1 METNEYKM
9 LTKSLHIITS
19 LSIGGAETML
29 LRLIKHK
36 PDLAKSTIVISLT
49 DNGEI
54 GRILES
60 LGASVICL
68 GMHNWSSIFKA
79 LFNLKKIIQN
89 EKPDIIHTW
98 MYHANILGGIAAFLA
113 KNKNII
119 WSIRRSE
126 FTCGES
132 LSTYMIMRLGAM
144 LSKVI
149 PKVVVCV
156 AESGLKNHQKY
167 GYKPDNMIVI
177 PNGFDADKLKHDQV
191 IRKEIRKELNIY
203 DDEVI
208 IGCVGRF
215 HESKGYEIL
224 IASSMEVIKL
234 HKKVRYL
241 LIGRDLDQRNTILME
256 WINKTGFSDHFLL
269 AGEKH
274 NVADYMSAMDIFC
287 LSSITEGF
295 PNVLGEAMASALPCV
310 ATSVG
315 DVEKITGNNAILVQ
329 PKNKKLLSKGLCEM
343 LNLDDEKRIKIGLN
357 GRKKIEKEYPI
368 KLICEKYFNLYSL
381 ISCGDKNYENI

>member
-1 METNEYKM
+1 M
-9 LTKSLHIITS
+9 LTKPLHIITS
-19 LSIGGAETML
+19 LSVGGAETML

-36 PDLAKSTIVISLT
+36 PDLVKSTIVISLT

-60 LGASVICL
+60 MGVSVISL

-79 LFNLKKIIQN
+79 LFKLKKIIQN

-126 FTCGES
+126 FTRGES
-132 LSTYMIMRLGAM
+132 LSTYIVMRIGAM
-144 LSKVI
+144 FSNVI
-149 PKVVVCV
+149 PKAIVCV
-156 AESGLKNHQKY
+156 AESGLKNHQNY
-167 GYKPDNMIVI
+167 GYKSDSMIVI
-177 PNGFDADKLKHDQV
+177 PNGFDLEHLKHDPV
-191 IRKEIRKELNIY
+191 VRKEIRKELNIY
-203 DDEVI
+203 DDEVV

-224 IASSMEVIKL
+224 IASSVEVIKL
-234 HKKVRYL
+234 NKKVRYL
-241 LIGRDLDQRNTILME
+241 LIGRDLDQQNTILME
-256 WINKTGFSDHFLL
+256 WINKTGSSNHFLL

-295 PNVLGEAMASALPCV
+295 PNVVGEAMASALPCV
-310 ATSVG
+310 VTSVG
-315 DVEKITGNNAILVQ
+315 DVQKITGNNAILVQ

-343 LNLDDEKRIKIGLN
+343 LNMDNEKRYRMGLRGRIKI
-357 GRKKIEKEYPI
+357 EEEYPI
-368 KLICEKYFNLYSL
+368 KLICEKYYNLYSL
-381 ISCGDKNYENI
+381 ISYGENNYEKI

>member
-1 METNEYKM
+1 M
-9 LTKSLHIITS
+9 LTKYLHIITN
-19 LSIGGAETML
+19 LTIGGAETML

-36 PDLAKSTIVISLT
+36 PDLARSTTVISLT
-49 DNGEI
+49 DKAEI
-54 GRILES
+54 GRILETMGVNVIS
-60 LGASVICL
+60 LE
-68 GMHNWSSIFKA
+68 MRNWSSIFKV

-98 MYHANILGGIAAFLA
+98 MYHANILGGIAAVLA

-126 FTCGES
+126 FSWGES
-132 LSTYMIMRLGAM
+132 PLTYIIMKLGAM
-144 LSKVI
+144 LSKFI

-167 GYKPDNMIVI
+167 GYEPDNMIVI
-177 PNGFDADKLKHDQV
+177 PNGFNVDKFKHDQV

-203 DDEVI
+203 DDEVV

-241 LIGRDLDQRNTILME
+241 LIGRNVDQRNTILME
-256 WINKTGFSDHFLL
+256 WINNTGFSDHFLL

-274 NVADYMSAMDIFC
+274 NIADYMRAMDIFC

-295 PNVLGEAMASALPCV
+295 PNVVGEAMASALPCV
-310 ATSVG
+310 VTSVG
-315 DVEKITGNNAILVQ
+315 DVQKITGNNALLIQ

-343 LNLDDEKRIKIGLN
+343 LNMDNEKRNRMGLN

-368 KLICEKYFNLYSL
+368 KLACEKHFNLYS
-381 ISCGDKNYENI
+381 SVHSGEKNYKNI

>member
-1 METNEYKM
+1 MV
-9 LTKSLHIITS
+9 TKSLHIITS

-79 LFNLKKIIQN
+79 LFKLKKVIQN

-98 MYHANILGGIAAFLA
+98 MYHANILGGIAAVIA

-126 FTCGES
+126 FTRDES
-132 LSTYMIMRLGAM
+132 LSTYIVMRIGAIF
-144 LSKVI
+144 SNVI

-177 PNGFDADKLKHDQV
+177 PNGFDLEQLKPDQV

-203 DDEVI
+203 DDEVV

-241 LIGRDLDQRNTILME
+241 LIGRDLDQQNTILME
-256 WINKTGFSDHFLL
+256 WINNTGFSDHFLL

-274 NVADYMSAMDIFC
+274 NIADYMRAMDIFC

-295 PNVLGEAMASALPCV
+295 PNVVGEAMASALPCV
-310 ATSVG
+310 VTSVG
-315 DVEKITGNNAILVQ
+315 DVQKITGNNAILVQ

-343 LNLDDEKRIKIGLN
+343 LNMDNEKRNRRGLN
-357 GRKKIEKEYPI
+357 GRKRIEKEYPI
-368 KLICEKYFNLYSL
+368 KLACEKHFNLYLSVY
-381 ISCGDKNYENI
+381 CGEKNYENI

>member
-1 METNEYKM
+1 MV
-9 LTKSLHIITS
+9 TKSLHIITS

-54 GRILES
+54 GRKLGL

-68 GMHNWSSIFKA
+68 GMHNWFSIFKA
-79 LFNLKKIIQN
+79 LFKLTKIIQN
-89 EKPDIIHTW
+89 EKPAIIHTW

-126 FTCGES
+126 FTRDES
-132 LSTYMIMRLGAM
+132 LSTYIVMKIGAIF
-144 LSKVI
+144 SNII
-149 PKVVVCV
+149 PKVIVCV
-156 AESGLKNHQKY
+156 AESGLRNHKKY
-167 GYKPDNMIVI
+167 GYKPENMIVI
-177 PNGFDADKLKHDQV
+177 PNGFDLEQLKPDQV

-203 DDEVI
+203 DDEVV

-256 WINKTGFSDHFLL
+256 WINNTGFSDHFLL

-274 NVADYMSAMDIFC
+274 NIADYMRAMDIFC

-295 PNVLGEAMASALPCV
+295 PNVVGEAMASALPCV
-310 ATSVG
+310 VTSVG
-315 DVEKITGNNAILVQ
+315 DVQKITGNNALLIQ

-343 LNLDDEKRIKIGLN
+343 LNMDNEKRNRMGLN
-357 GRKKIEKEYPI
+357 GRKKIEKEYSV
-368 KLICEKYFNLYSL
+368 KLACEKHFNLYLSVY
-381 ISCGDKNYENI
+381 CGEKNYKNI

>member
-1 METNEYKM
+1 M
-9 LTKSLHIITS
+9 LTKPLHIITS

-36 PDLAKSTIVISLT
+36 PDLVKSTIVISLT

-60 LGASVICL
+60 MGVSVISL

-79 LFNLKKIIQN
+79 LFKLKKIIQN

-126 FTCGES
+126 FTRGES
-132 LSTYMIMRLGAM
+132 LSTYIVMRIGAM
-144 LSKVI
+144 FSNVI
-149 PKVVVCV
+149 PKVIVCV
-156 AESGLKNHQKY
+156 AESGLKNHQNY
-167 GYKPDNMIVI
+167 GYKSDSMIVI
-177 PNGFDADKLKHDQV
+177 PNGFDLEHLKHDPV
-191 IRKEIRKELNIY
+191 VRKEIRKELNIY
-203 DDEVI
+203 DDEVV

-224 IASSMEVIKL
+224 IASSVEVIKL
-234 HKKVRYL
+234 NEKVRYL
-241 LIGRDLDQRNTILME
+241 LIGRDLDQQNTILME

-274 NVADYMSAMDIFC
+274 NVADYMSAMDIYC

-295 PNVLGEAMASALPCV
+295 PNVVGEAMASALPCV
-310 ATSVG
+310 VTSVG
-315 DVEKITGNNAILVQ
+315 DVQKITGNNAILVQ
-329 PKNKKLLSKGLCEM
+329 PKNKKLLSKGLCEI
-343 LNLDDEKRIKIGLN
+343 LNMDNEKRYRMGLRGRIKI
-357 GRKKIEKEYPI
+357 EEEYPI
-368 KLICEKYFNLYSL
+368 KLICEKYYNLYSL
-381 ISCGDKNYENI
+381 ISCGENNYEKI

>member
-1 METNEYKM
+1 MV
-9 LTKSLHIITS
+9 TKSLHIITS

-36 PDLAKSTIVISLT
+36 PDLVKSTIIISLT

-60 LGASVICL
+60 IGVSVISL

-79 LFNLKKIIQN
+79 LFKLKKIIQN

-98 MYHANILGGIAAFLA
+98 MYHANILGGIAALLA

-126 FTCGES
+126 LTRNES
-132 LSTYMIMRLGAM
+132 LSTYIVMRIGAIF
-144 LSKVI
+144 SGVI

-167 GYKPDNMIVI
+167 GYKSDNMIVI
-177 PNGFDADKLKHDQV
+177 PNGFDLKKLKHDQV
-191 IRKEIRKELNIY
+191 IRKEIRKELNIN
-203 DDEVI
+203 DDEII

-215 HESKGYEIL
+215 HESKGYELL
-224 IASSMEVIKL
+224 IASSIEVIKL
-234 HKKVRYL
+234 HRKVRYL
-241 LIGRDLDQRNTILME
+241 LIGRDLVQQNTILME
-256 WINKTGFSDHFLL
+256 WINKTGFPDHFIL
-269 AGEKH
+269 AGEKN

-295 PNVLGEAMASALPCV
+295 PNVVGEAMASALPCV
-310 ATSVG
+310 VTSVG
-315 DVEKITGNNAILVQ
+315 DVEKITGNTAILVQ
-329 PKNKKLLSKGLCEM
+329 PKNKKSLSKGLCEM
-343 LNLDDEKRIKIGLN
+343 LNMDNEKRHRMGLS
-357 GRKKIEKEYPI
+357 GRQKIEKEYPI
-368 KLICEKYFNLYSL
+368 KLACEKHFNLYL
-381 ISCGDKNYENI
+381 LVSCGENNYENI